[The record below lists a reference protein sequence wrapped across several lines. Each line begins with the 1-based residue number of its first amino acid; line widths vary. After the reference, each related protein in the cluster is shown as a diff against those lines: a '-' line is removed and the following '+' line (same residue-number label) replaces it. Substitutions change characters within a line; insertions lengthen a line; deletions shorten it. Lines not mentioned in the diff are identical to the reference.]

1 MAVKSITTRDF
12 PAPSDTL
19 CLLSFELILAYSILM
34 ELTDRKEGPSFVF
47 LWAVAVTQLV
57 LAIHVIQDQICKV
70 TGFFN
75 GLIELSKCFEAL
87 GKFHPNNKKQ
97 RSHLLSDLLEGII
110 YLI

>member
-34 ELTDRKEGPSFVF
+34 ELTDRKEGPSFMF

-57 LAIHVIQDQICKV
+57 LAIHVIQDQ
-70 TGFFN
+70 TLGSPPSWAQPSNLELFF
-75 GLIELSKCFEAL
+75 
-87 GKFHPNNKKQ
+87 
-97 RSHLLSDLLEGII
+97 
-110 YLI
+110 